1 MKIWTLFYCGL
12 AEHLEADCLKR
23 LQDRKMKKKKQEQV
37 VSLRNVATNFVNSD
51 SCCCLFCL
59 KTGNEI
65 AGFYRCAVSARVAL
79 IVRKTAKENILIKVT
94 PKYVKILLN

>member
-1 MKIWTLFYCGL
+1 
-12 AEHLEADCLKR
+12 
-23 LQDRKMKKKKQEQV
+23 MKKKKQEQV